1 VSHAR
6 AVVVAALL
14 ASATATVPAHA
25 EDRAVDLGGR
35 FMSYARVPLESFEK
49 PFQQVSTSAWLD
61 VHAHPTKGTFANAT
75 ATADLLAPAVDGRI
89 VARGDLREAY
99 AGAHDDALEL
109 RVGRQIVNWSNA
121 DLAGPLD
128 VLGARDLTFFSA
140 TPEAQRIGQLSA
152 LVSFAPP
159 ADRTPLRLAAI
170 VQPVFIGSKVL
181 LPETPPNVHI
191 DPEAHPTPSLQN
203 TEVGVKLGWAPGGW
217 DAALVAFRG
226 FDHTAEATVASV
238 TTAGDIEIAR
248 SFRSILVGGAQA
260 STTAG
265 DWILRFE
272 AAYTMRGDGG
282 DPRTEPSHADA
293 VVGVERPLGDRIRV
307 QAQALGRMHPSWR
320 SPDETTAPTPNETL
334 VARRIANVNAALFDF
349 RHQAR
354 AGGTLRAAFTT
365 EDERFELSASGIAW
379 AVGFEYAVQ
388 PEIAWRV
395 LDSFEVRAG
404 AQVFGGEEGP
414 LGSLHRYSGAYA
426 QTTYTF

>member
-1 VSHAR
+1 
-6 AVVVAALL
+6 
-14 ASATATVPAHA
+14 
-25 EDRAVDLGGR
+25 
-35 FMSYARVPLESFEK
+35 MSYARVPLESFDK

-61 VHAHPTKGTFANAT
+61 VHAHPTKGTFGNAT
-75 ATADLLAPAVDGRI
+75 ATADLLAPAVDGRV

-99 AGAHDDALEL
+99 AGAHDEALEL

-121 DLAGPLD
+121 DLVGPLD

-140 TPEAQRIGQLSA
+140 TPEAQRIGQPSV

-159 ADRTPLRLAAI
+159 ADQTPLRLAAI
-170 VQPVFIGSKVL
+170 VQPVFLGSKVL

-191 DPEAHPTPSLQN
+191 DPETHPTPSFAN
-203 TEVGVKLGWAPGGW
+203 TELGVKLGWAPGGW

-226 FDHTAEATVASV
+226 FDHTAEATLASF
-238 TTAGDIEIAR
+238 TGAGDIEIAR
-248 SFRSILVGGAQA
+248 SFRSIFVAGAQA

-265 DWILRFE
+265 EWVLRFE
-272 AAYTMRGDGG
+272 GAYTFRGDGS
-282 DPRTEPSHADA
+282 DPRTEPSHGDA
-293 VVGVERPLGDRIRV
+293 VLGVEHPLGERIRV
-307 QAQALGRMHPSWR
+307 QAQALGRAHPSW
-320 SPDETTAPTPNETL
+320 SNPASTMAPTVDQSRIE
-334 VARRIANVNAALFDF
+334 RRIANVNAALFDF
-349 RHQAR
+349 RRPAR

-365 EDERFELSASGIAW
+365 EDERFELSVSGIAW